1 MTLNFFLRSF
11 TLIQIHKYEG
21 QTYCSSALGIDA
33 MAKAA
38 ASADAAVVDDSVFVK
53 LALFELVEIEVIVSK
68 LKYSFSWSVLGGGG
82 IIISFQKRVRWQD
95 EIRWENDCSQKKELC
110 FTVFSII
117 WKMKKLL
124 QYKSNVYK
132 NKKWLKVA
140 FAE

>member
-21 QTYCSSALGIDA
+21 QTYCSTALGIDA

-68 LKYSFSWSVLGGGG
+68 LKYSFS
-82 IIISFQKRVRWQD
+82 
-95 EIRWENDCSQKKELC
+95 
-110 FTVFSII
+110 
-117 WKMKKLL
+117 
-124 QYKSNVYK
+124 
-132 NKKWLKVA
+132 
-140 FAE
+140 